1 MTPTATA
8 FCRNLHRILSQ
19 DTNACKGPMF
29 AIIIWWI
36 VSAKKWF
43 KGPKVNIAHMMLG
56 QVDDNHVVEGVDVK
70 GDNSADSDTSSG
82 HDKAVEATK
91 M

>member
-1 MTPTATA
+1 
-8 FCRNLHRILSQ
+8 
-19 DTNACKGPMF
+19 MF

-36 VSAKKWF
+36 VSARKWF

-56 QVDDNHVVEGVDVK
+56 QVDDNHIVEGVDVK
-70 GDNSADSDTSSG
+70 NDNTNDSDTSSG
-82 HDKAVEATK
+82 HGKAVEATK